1 MGKGCVACGRATP
14 SISTGLPSPHF
25 AYLYFY
31 IRPFH
36 SLLRAIHSKVL
47 KNDTQELAMAQVDAL
62 VDTLKAALKSHNLK
76 YRDVAEALE
85 LSEASIKRLF
95 SSRNFSLQQVQQVCL
110 MMGMEISDL
119 VQLMAERQAR
129 LQELSDEQ
137 EEEIVR
143 DPGFLIITVCVLNRW
158 TLEDMLRYYKF
169 TEHECVQKLA
179 RLDRLKIIELL
190 PKNRIKL
197 LVAPNFSWRKNG
209 PIQKFFLNTIEKEL
223 FNAQFDKPDHRMV
236 VLNGMLSPQSNGELQ
251 KKIERLA
258 REFDQLNN
266 ADAGLA
272 LPDRQGYTLVL
283 ALRNWQYEQL
293 YKYRRI

>member
-1 MGKGCVACGRATP
+1 
-14 SISTGLPSPHF
+14 
-25 AYLYFY
+25 
-31 IRPFH
+31 
-36 SLLRAIHSKVL
+36 
-47 KNDTQELAMAQVDAL
+47 MAQVDAL
-62 VDTLKAALKSHNLK
+62 VDSLKTALKSHNLK

-95 SSRNFSLQQVQQVCL
+95 SSRNFSLQQVQQICL
-110 MMGMEISDL
+110 MMEMEISDL
-119 VQLMAERQAR
+119 VQLMTERQAR
-129 LQELSDEQ
+129 LQELSEEQ
-137 EEEIVR
+137 EEEIVS
-143 DPGFLIITVCVLNRW
+143 DPGFLIITVCALNRW
-158 TLEDMLRYYKF
+158 TFDDIVEAYTF
-169 TEHECVQKLA
+169 TEHEVLQKLA

-223 FNAQFDKPDHRMV
+223 FRAEFDKPDHKLV
-236 VLNGMLSPQSNGELQ
+236 VLNGMLSAASNGELQ

-266 ADAGLA
+266 ADAGLV
-272 LPDRQGYTLVL
+272 LEERQGYTLVM

-293 YKYRRI
+293 FRYRRMPD

>member
-1 MGKGCVACGRATP
+1 
-14 SISTGLPSPHF
+14 
-25 AYLYFY
+25 
-31 IRPFH
+31 
-36 SLLRAIHSKVL
+36 
-47 KNDTQELAMAQVDAL
+47 MAQVDAL
-62 VDTLKAALKSHNLK
+62 IDTLKSALKSHNLK

-95 SSRNFSLQQVQQVCL
+95 STRLFSLHQVQQVCL

-129 LQELSDEQ
+129 LQELSEEQ

-158 TLEDMLRYYKF
+158 TLEDMLSHYTF

-179 RLDRLKIIELL
+179 HLDRLKIIELL

-209 PIQKFFLNTIEKEL
+209 PIQRFFLNTIEKEL
-223 FNAQFDKPDHRMV
+223 FNAQFDKNDHKLV
-236 VLNGMLSPQSNGELQ
+236 VLNGMLSPASNGELQ

-283 ALRNWQYEQL
+283 ALRNWQYQQL
-293 YKYRRI
+293 YKYRRSV

>member
-1 MGKGCVACGRATP
+1 
-14 SISTGLPSPHF
+14 
-25 AYLYFY
+25 
-31 IRPFH
+31 
-36 SLLRAIHSKVL
+36 
-47 KNDTQELAMAQVDAL
+47 MAQVDAL
-62 VDTLKAALKSHNLK
+62 VETLKSALKSHNLK
-76 YRDVAEALE
+76 YRDVAQAME

-95 SSRNFSLQQVQQVCL
+95 SSRTFSLQQIQQVCL

-119 VQLMAERQAR
+119 VQLMVERQAR
-129 LQELSDEQ
+129 LQELSEEQ

-158 TLEDMLRYYKF
+158 TLEDMLRHYTF

-209 PIQKFFLNTIEKEL
+209 PIQRFFLDTIEKEL
-223 FNAQFDKPDHRMV
+223 FQAQFDKPDHRLV
-236 VLNGMLSPQSNGELQ
+236 VLNGMLSAQSNGELQ

-272 LPDRQGYTLVL
+272 LPERQGYTLVL

-293 YKYRRI
+293 FKYRRM

>member
-1 MGKGCVACGRATP
+1 
-14 SISTGLPSPHF
+14 
-25 AYLYFY
+25 
-31 IRPFH
+31 
-36 SLLRAIHSKVL
+36 
-47 KNDTQELAMAQVDAL
+47 MAQVDAL
-62 VDTLKAALKSHNLK
+62 VDCLKAALKSHNLK

-119 VQLMAERQAR
+119 VQLMTERQSR

-158 TLEDMLRYYKF
+158 TFEDILSHYTF
-169 TEHECVQKLA
+169 SEHEVVQKLA

-209 PIQKFFLNTIEKEL
+209 PIQQFFLNTIEKEL
-223 FNAQFDKPDHRMV
+223 FNAQFDKPDHKLV
-236 VLNGMLSPQSNGELQ
+236 VLNGMLSGQSNGELQ

-266 ADAGLA
+266 ADAGLP
-272 LPDRQGYTLVL
+272 LDERQGYTLVL

-293 YKYRRI
+293 FKYRRLPGKN

>member
-1 MGKGCVACGRATP
+1 
-14 SISTGLPSPHF
+14 
-25 AYLYFY
+25 
-31 IRPFH
+31 
-36 SLLRAIHSKVL
+36 
-47 KNDTQELAMAQVDAL
+47 MAQVDAL
-62 VDTLKAALKSHNLK
+62 VETLKSALKSHNLK
-76 YRDVAEALE
+76 YRDVAEALS

-95 SSRNFSLQQVQQVCL
+95 SSRTFSLQQIQQVCL
-110 MMGMEISDL
+110 MMGLEISDL
-119 VQLMAERQAR
+119 VQLMVERQAR
-129 LQELSDEQ
+129 LQELSEEQ

-158 TLEDMLRYYKF
+158 TLDDMLRHYTF

-190 PKNRIKL
+190 PKNKIKL
-197 LVAPNFSWRKNG
+197 LVAPNFSWRRNG
-209 PIQKFFLNTIEKEL
+209 PIQRFFLSAIEKEL
-223 FNAQFDKPDHRMV
+223 FQAKFDKPDHRLV
-236 VLNGMLSPQSNGELQ
+236 VLNGMLSAQSNGELQ

-272 LPDRQGYTLVL
+272 LPERQGYTLVV

-293 YKYRRI
+293 FKYRRV

>member
-1 MGKGCVACGRATP
+1 
-14 SISTGLPSPHF
+14 
-25 AYLYFY
+25 
-31 IRPFH
+31 
-36 SLLRAIHSKVL
+36 
-47 KNDTQELAMAQVDAL
+47 MAQVDAL
-62 VDTLKAALKSHNLK
+62 VETLKSALKSHNLK
-76 YRDVAEALE
+76 YRDVAQAMD

-95 SSRNFSLQQVQQVCL
+95 SSRTFSLQQIQQVCL

-119 VQLMAERQAR
+119 VQLMVERQAR
-129 LQELSDEQ
+129 LQELSEEQ

-158 TLEDMLRYYKF
+158 TLEDMLRHYTF

-209 PIQKFFLNTIEKEL
+209 PIQRFFLDTIEKEL
-223 FNAQFDKPDHRMV
+223 FQAQFDKPDHRLV
-236 VLNGMLSPQSNGELQ
+236 VLNGMLSAQSNGELQ

-272 LPDRQGYTLVL
+272 LPERQGYTLVL

-293 YKYRRI
+293 FKYRRM

>member
-1 MGKGCVACGRATP
+1 
-14 SISTGLPSPHF
+14 
-25 AYLYFY
+25 
-31 IRPFH
+31 
-36 SLLRAIHSKVL
+36 
-47 KNDTQELAMAQVDAL
+47 MAQVDAL
-62 VDTLKAALKSHNLK
+62 IDTLKSALKSHTLK

-129 LQELSDEQ
+129 LQELSEEQ

-158 TLEDMLRYYKF
+158 TLDDILHHYKF

-197 LVAPNFSWRKNG
+197 LVAPNFNWRKNG
-209 PIQKFFLNTIEKEL
+209 PIHRFFVTTIEKEL
-223 FNAQFDKPDHRMV
+223 FNAGFDKPDHKLM
-236 VLNGMLSPQSNGELQ
+236 VLNGMLSSPSNGELQ

-266 ADAGLA
+266 ADAGLVLA
-272 LPDRQGYTLVL
+272 ERQGYTLVI

-293 YKYRRI
+293 FNYRR

>member
-1 MGKGCVACGRATP
+1 
-14 SISTGLPSPHF
+14 
-25 AYLYFY
+25 
-31 IRPFH
+31 
-36 SLLRAIHSKVL
+36 
-47 KNDTQELAMAQVDAL
+47 MAQVDAL
-62 VDTLKAALKSHNLK
+62 VETLKSALKSHNLK
-76 YRDVAEALE
+76 YRDVAQAMD

-95 SSRNFSLQQVQQVCL
+95 SSRTFSLQQIQQVCL

-119 VQLMAERQAR
+119 VQLMVERHAR
-129 LQELSDEQ
+129 LQELSEEQ

-158 TLEDMLRYYKF
+158 TLEDMLRHYTF

-209 PIQKFFLNTIEKEL
+209 PIQRFFLDTIEKEL
-223 FNAQFDKPDHRMV
+223 FQAQFDKPDHRLV
-236 VLNGMLSPQSNGELQ
+236 VLNGMLSAQSNGELQ

-272 LPDRQGYTLVL
+272 LPERQGYTLVL

-293 YKYRRI
+293 FKYRRM

>member
-1 MGKGCVACGRATP
+1 
-14 SISTGLPSPHF
+14 
-25 AYLYFY
+25 
-31 IRPFH
+31 
-36 SLLRAIHSKVL
+36 
-47 KNDTQELAMAQVDAL
+47 MAQVDAL
-62 VDTLKAALKSHNLK
+62 VETLKSALKSHNLK
-76 YRDVAEALE
+76 YRDVARAMG

-95 SSRNFSLQQVQQVCL
+95 SSRTFSLQQIQQVCL

-119 VQLMAERQAR
+119 VQLMVERQAR
-129 LQELSDEQ
+129 LQELSEEQ

-158 TLEDMLRYYKF
+158 TLEDMLRHYTF

-209 PIQKFFLNTIEKEL
+209 PIQRFFLDTIEKEL
-223 FNAQFDKPDHRMV
+223 FQAQFDKPDHRLV
-236 VLNGMLSPQSNGELQ
+236 VLNGMLSAQSNGELQ

-272 LPDRQGYTLVL
+272 LPERQGYTLVL

-293 YKYRRI
+293 FKYRRI

>member
-1 MGKGCVACGRATP
+1 
-14 SISTGLPSPHF
+14 
-25 AYLYFY
+25 
-31 IRPFH
+31 
-36 SLLRAIHSKVL
+36 
-47 KNDTQELAMAQVDAL
+47 MAQVDAL
-62 VDTLKAALKSHNLK
+62 VESLKAALKSHNLK
-76 YRDVAEALE
+76 YRDVAEVLE

-95 SSRNFSLQQVQQVCL
+95 STRSFSLQQLQQICL

-119 VQLMAERQAR
+119 VQLMTERQSH
-129 LQELSDEQ
+129 LQELSVEQ

-158 TLEDMLRYYKF
+158 TFEDILRHYTF
-169 TEHECVQKLA
+169 SEHEVVQKLA

-209 PIQKFFLNTIEKEL
+209 PIQQFFLSTIEKEL
-223 FNAQFDKPDHRMV
+223 FNAKFDKPDHKLV
-236 VLNGMLSPQSNGELQ
+236 VLNGMLSAASNGELQ

-266 ADAGLA
+266 TDAGLP
-272 LPDRQGYTLVL
+272 LEERQGYTLVL
-283 ALRNWQYEQL
+283 ALRNWQYDQL
-293 YKYRRI
+293 AKYRRAPVKN

>member
-1 MGKGCVACGRATP
+1 
-14 SISTGLPSPHF
+14 
-25 AYLYFY
+25 
-31 IRPFH
+31 
-36 SLLRAIHSKVL
+36 
-47 KNDTQELAMAQVDAL
+47 MAQVDAL

-119 VQLMAERQAR
+119 VQLMSERQSR
-129 LQELSDEQ
+129 LQELSAEQ

-158 TLEDMLRYYKF
+158 TLEDMLKHYKF

-223 FNAQFDKPDHRMV
+223 FNAQFDKPDHKMV
-236 VLNGMLSPQSNGELQ
+236 VLNGMLTAQSNGELQ

-272 LPDRQGYTLVL
+272 LPERQGYTLVL

-293 YKYRRI
+293 FKYRRTL

>member
-1 MGKGCVACGRATP
+1 
-14 SISTGLPSPHF
+14 
-25 AYLYFY
+25 
-31 IRPFH
+31 
-36 SLLRAIHSKVL
+36 
-47 KNDTQELAMAQVDAL
+47 MAQVDAL
-62 VDTLKAALKSHNLK
+62 VETLKAALKSHNLK
-76 YRDVAEALE
+76 YRDIAGALE

-95 SSRNFSLQQVQQVCL
+95 STRNFSLQQVQQVCL

-129 LQELSDEQ
+129 LQELSEEQ

-158 TLEDMLRYYKF
+158 TFEDILHHYKF
-169 TEHECVQKLA
+169 TGHECVQKLA

-209 PIQKFFLNTIEKEL
+209 PIQNFFLNTIEKEL
-223 FNAQFDKPDHRMV
+223 FNAQFDKPDHKMV
-236 VLNGMLSPQSNGELQ
+236 VLNGMLSSQSNGELQ

-272 LPDRQGYTLVL
+272 LPERQGYTLVL

-293 YKYRRI
+293 FKYRRI

>member
-1 MGKGCVACGRATP
+1 
-14 SISTGLPSPHF
+14 
-25 AYLYFY
+25 
-31 IRPFH
+31 
-36 SLLRAIHSKVL
+36 
-47 KNDTQELAMAQVDAL
+47 MAQVDAL
-62 VDTLKAALKSHNLK
+62 VDTLKSALKSHNLK

-95 SSRNFSLQQVQQVCL
+95 STRLFSLHQVQQVCL

-129 LQELSDEQ
+129 LQELSEEQ

-158 TLEDMLRYYKF
+158 TLEDMLSHYTF

-179 RLDRLKIIELL
+179 HLDRLKIIELL

-209 PIQKFFLNTIEKEL
+209 PIQRFFLNTIEKEL
-223 FNAQFDKPDHRMV
+223 FNAQFDKNDHKLV
-236 VLNGMLSPQSNGELQ
+236 VLNGMLSPASNGELQ

-283 ALRNWQYEQL
+283 ALRNWQYQQL
-293 YKYRRI
+293 YKYRRSVS

>member
-1 MGKGCVACGRATP
+1 
-14 SISTGLPSPHF
+14 
-25 AYLYFY
+25 
-31 IRPFH
+31 
-36 SLLRAIHSKVL
+36 
-47 KNDTQELAMAQVDAL
+47 MAQVDAL

-119 VQLMAERQAR
+119 VQLMSERQSR
-129 LQELSDEQ
+129 LQELSVEQ

-158 TLEDMLRYYKF
+158 TLEDMLKHYKF

-223 FNAQFDKPDHRMV
+223 FDAQFDKPDHKMV
-236 VLNGMLSPQSNGELQ
+236 VLNGMFSPPSNGELQ

-272 LPDRQGYTLVL
+272 LPERQGYTLVL

-293 YKYRRI
+293 FKYRRSV

>member
-1 MGKGCVACGRATP
+1 
-14 SISTGLPSPHF
+14 
-25 AYLYFY
+25 
-31 IRPFH
+31 
-36 SLLRAIHSKVL
+36 
-47 KNDTQELAMAQVDAL
+47 MAQVDAL
-62 VDTLKAALKSHNLK
+62 VETLKSALKSHNLK
-76 YRDVAEALE
+76 YRDVALAMD

-95 SSRNFSLQQVQQVCL
+95 SSRTFSLQQIQQVCL

-119 VQLMAERQAR
+119 VQLMVERQAR
-129 LQELSDEQ
+129 LQELSEEQ

-158 TLEDMLRYYKF
+158 TLEDMLRHYTF

-209 PIQKFFLNTIEKEL
+209 PIQRFFLNTIEKEL
-223 FNAQFDKPDHRMV
+223 FQAQFDKPDHRLV

-272 LPDRQGYTLVL
+272 LPERQGYTLVL

-293 YKYRRI
+293 FKYRRM

>member
-1 MGKGCVACGRATP
+1 
-14 SISTGLPSPHF
+14 
-25 AYLYFY
+25 
-31 IRPFH
+31 
-36 SLLRAIHSKVL
+36 
-47 KNDTQELAMAQVDAL
+47 MAQVDAL
-62 VDTLKAALKSHNLK
+62 VDSLKAALKSHNLK

-119 VQLMAERQAR
+119 VQLMTERQSR

-158 TLEDMLRYYKF
+158 TFEDILSHYTF
-169 TEHECVQKLA
+169 SEHEVVQKLA

-209 PIQKFFLNTIEKEL
+209 PIQQFFLNTIEKEL
-223 FNAQFDKPDHRMV
+223 FNAQFDKPDHKLV
-236 VLNGMLSPQSNGELQ
+236 VLNGMLSGQSNGELQ

-266 ADAGLA
+266 ADAGLP
-272 LPDRQGYTLVL
+272 LDERQGYTLVV

-293 YKYRRI
+293 FRYRRLPGKN

>member
-1 MGKGCVACGRATP
+1 
-14 SISTGLPSPHF
+14 
-25 AYLYFY
+25 
-31 IRPFH
+31 
-36 SLLRAIHSKVL
+36 
-47 KNDTQELAMAQVDAL
+47 MAQIDL
-62 VDTLKAALKSHNLK
+62 MIDTLKSALKSHDLK

-95 SSRNFSLQQVQQVCL
+95 SSRQFSLQQLQQVCL

-119 VQLMAERQAR
+119 VQLMTERQAR
-129 LQELSDEQ
+129 LYELSEEQ

-158 TLEDMLRYYKF
+158 TLEDMLRHYTF

-179 RLDRLKIIELL
+179 RLDRLRIIELL

-209 PIQKFFLNTIEKEL
+209 PIQKFFLDTIEKEL
-223 FNAQFDKPDHRMV
+223 FNAQFDKHDHKLV
-236 VLNGMLSPQSNGELQ
+236 VLNGMLSPSSNGELQ

-272 LPDRQGYTLVL
+272 LPDRQGYTLVV

-293 YKYRRI
+293 FKYRRRPLLPV

>member
-1 MGKGCVACGRATP
+1 
-14 SISTGLPSPHF
+14 
-25 AYLYFY
+25 
-31 IRPFH
+31 
-36 SLLRAIHSKVL
+36 
-47 KNDTQELAMAQVDAL
+47 MAQVDAL
-62 VDTLKAALKSHNLK
+62 VETLKSALKSHNLK
-76 YRDVAEALE
+76 YRDVALAMN

-95 SSRNFSLQQVQQVCL
+95 SSRTFSLQQIQQVCL

-119 VQLMAERQAR
+119 VQLMVERQAR
-129 LQELSDEQ
+129 LQELSEEQ

-158 TLEDMLRYYKF
+158 TLEDMLRHYTF

-209 PIQKFFLNTIEKEL
+209 PIQRFFLNTIEKEL
-223 FNAQFDKPDHRMV
+223 FQAQFDKSDHRLV

-272 LPDRQGYTLVL
+272 LPERQGYTLVL

-293 YKYRRI
+293 FKYRRM

>member
-1 MGKGCVACGRATP
+1 
-14 SISTGLPSPHF
+14 
-25 AYLYFY
+25 
-31 IRPFH
+31 
-36 SLLRAIHSKVL
+36 
-47 KNDTQELAMAQVDAL
+47 MAQVDAL
-62 VDTLKAALKSHNLK
+62 IDTLKAALKSHNLK
-76 YRDVAEALE
+76 YRDVAESLA

-95 SSRNFSLQQVQQVCL
+95 SGRNFSLQQIQQVCL
-110 MMGMEISDL
+110 MMEMEISDL
-119 VQLMAERQAR
+119 VQMMTERQAR
-129 LQELSDEQ
+129 LHELSEEQ

-158 TLEDMLRYYKF
+158 TLADMLQHYKF
-169 TEHECVQKLA
+169 TEHECIQKLA

-223 FNAQFDKPDHRMV
+223 FNAPFDKPDHKLI
-236 VLNGMLSPQSNGELQ
+236 VLNGMLSAQANGELQ

-258 REFDQLNN
+258 RDFDQLNN
-266 ADAGLA
+266 ADAGLS
-272 LPDRQGYTLVL
+272 LPERQGYTFVM

-293 YKYRRI
+293 YRYRKIS

>member
-1 MGKGCVACGRATP
+1 
-14 SISTGLPSPHF
+14 
-25 AYLYFY
+25 
-31 IRPFH
+31 
-36 SLLRAIHSKVL
+36 
-47 KNDTQELAMAQVDAL
+47 MAQVDAL
-62 VDTLKAALKSHNLK
+62 VDTLKAVLKSHNLK
-76 YRDVAEALE
+76 YRDVAEALA

-129 LQELSDEQ
+129 LHELSEEQ

-158 TLEDMLRYYKF
+158 TFEDILQHYTF

-209 PIQKFFLNTIEKEL
+209 PIQKFFLSTIEKEL
-223 FNAQFDKPDHRMV
+223 FDAQFDKPDHKMV
-236 VLNGMLSPQSNGELQ
+236 VLNGMLSSQSNGELQ

-272 LPDRQGYTLVL
+272 LPERQGYTLVL

-293 YKYRRI
+293 FKYRRM

>member
-1 MGKGCVACGRATP
+1 
-14 SISTGLPSPHF
+14 
-25 AYLYFY
+25 
-31 IRPFH
+31 
-36 SLLRAIHSKVL
+36 
-47 KNDTQELAMAQVDAL
+47 MAQVDAL
-62 VDTLKAALKSHNLK
+62 VDSLKAALKSHNLK

-119 VQLMAERQAR
+119 VQLMTERQSR

-158 TLEDMLRYYKF
+158 TFEDILSHYTF
-169 TEHECVQKLA
+169 SEHEVVQKLA

-209 PIQKFFLNTIEKEL
+209 PIQQFFLNTIEKEL
-223 FNAQFDKPDHRMV
+223 FNAQFDKPDHKLV
-236 VLNGMLSPQSNGELQ
+236 VLNGMLSGQSNGELQ

-266 ADAGLA
+266 ADAGLP
-272 LPDRQGYTLVL
+272 LDERQGYTLVL

-293 YKYRRI
+293 FKYRRLPGKN

>member
-1 MGKGCVACGRATP
+1 
-14 SISTGLPSPHF
+14 
-25 AYLYFY
+25 LYFY

-36 SLLRAIHSKVL
+36 SLLRAIDLPVSK
-47 KNDTQELAMAQVDAL
+47 NNTQELVMAQVDAL
-62 VDTLKAALKSHNLK
+62 VDSLKAALKSHNLK

-119 VQLMAERQAR
+119 VQLMTERQSR

-158 TLEDMLRYYKF
+158 TFEDILSHYTF
-169 TEHECVQKLA
+169 SEHEVVQKLA

-209 PIQKFFLNTIEKEL
+209 PIQQFFLNTIEKEL
-223 FNAQFDKPDHRMV
+223 FNAQFDKPDHKLV
-236 VLNGMLSPQSNGELQ
+236 VLNGMLSGQSNGELQ

-266 ADAGLA
+266 ADAGLP
-272 LPDRQGYTLVL
+272 LDERQGYTLVL

-293 YKYRRI
+293 FKYRRLPGKN